1 MKPKNKSSIR
11 RPLPSGFFASW
22 GMIVPSKF
30 PAPIAPAQTVE
41 AITTHAHEK
50 QTN

>member
-1 MKPKNKSSIR
+1 MKPKTKSSIR
-11 RPLPSGFFASW
+11 RPLPTGFLPSGFFASW

-41 AITTHAHEK
+41 
-50 QTN
+50 TNKAE